1 MTNAHID
8 QYLREVVGRHT
19 PVLLLGTGYYIGQL
33 EPHIREW
40 ANGHEFEMQVAG
52 SIAKN
57 TAVSGVTD
65 IDIFIS
71 LHPSVS
77 TIPINTLEYVY
88 TTLRNRL
95 TQAGYSPRE
104 QNVSL
109 GISHAAVSID
119 VVPGVRHHPIGH
131 DHSLWKRK
139 ARSWTQTN
147 VAEHIRLV
155 RDSGRT
161 FDIRTIKI
169 WRKCHGID
177 FPSFYLELSVLQAL
191 RNMALDAPGDHF
203 VKVMQYLANDFVA
216 ASIYDPANTNNCVSE
231 ELTLAEKRAVAQA
244 AQATL
249 ALTDWSRAIW

>member
-1 MTNAHID
+1 MTNTMID
-8 QYLREVVGRHT
+8 QYLREVVGRHS
-19 PVLLLGTGYYIGQL
+19 PILILGSEYYIGQV

-40 ANGHEFEMQVAG
+40 ANGHAFELQVAG
-52 SIAKN
+52 SLAKN
-57 TAVSGVTD
+57 TGISGTTD

-95 TQAGYSPRE
+95 TQAGYSTRE

-109 GISHAAVSID
+109 GISHASVSID
-119 VVPGVRHHPIGH
+119 VVPGVRHHAIGH

-139 ARSWTQTN
+139 AGSWTKTN

-161 FDIRTIKI
+161 FDIRMIKI
-169 WRKCHGID
+169 WRKCHAID
-177 FPSFYLELSVLQAL
+177 LPSFYLELSVLQAL
-191 RNMALDAPGDHF
+191 RNLALDAPSDHF
-203 VKVMQYLANDFVA
+203 IKVMQYLANDFVA
-216 ASIYDPANTNNCVSE
+216 ATIYDPANTNNCISE
-231 ELTLAEKRAVAQA
+231 ELTVEEKRAVAQA
-244 AQATL
+244 ALATL
-249 ALTDWSRAIW
+249 VLTDWSHAIW